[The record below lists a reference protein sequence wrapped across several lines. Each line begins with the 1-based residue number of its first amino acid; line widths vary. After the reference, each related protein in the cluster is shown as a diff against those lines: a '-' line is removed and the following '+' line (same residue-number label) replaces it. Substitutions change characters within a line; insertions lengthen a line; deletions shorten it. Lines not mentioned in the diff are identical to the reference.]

1 MTRDSTADVIGIV
14 KSASDVQQVT
24 SPKLGGKTLSKRDLI
39 IFDDSDSDIRLTLW
53 GDKNSHSNV
62 NFNDQNLT
70 IAIKGITIQTTKK
83 YSLLSFSHISYSYYH
98 IHNKTLGARVGDF
111 QGRNLNTIPT
121 TTVTFNAPEGL
132 QLSNWLQQHITSDT
146 MPTTTS
152 LTNSTSKLLLITT
165 LILY

>member
-70 IAIKGITIQTTKK
+70 IAIKGINIHPNNEEIFFIIFFS
-83 YSLLSFSHISYSYYH
+83 YILFILSHS
-98 IHNKTLGARVGDF
+98 
-111 QGRNLNTIPT
+111 
-121 TTVTFNAPEGL
+121 
-132 QLSNWLQQHITSDT
+132 
-146 MPTTTS
+146 
-152 LTNSTSKLLLITT
+152 
-165 LILY
+165 